1 MHRYVFKNLR
11 HHDVEPLSN
20 QSQLMYN
27 FYYLLLNKSLFKTQK
42 KKKKNLKRTQILA
55 FGRSVLYDSA
65 SSLKVVDV
73 LHFTPLKDDV
83 FFAKLREII

>member
-42 KKKKNLKRTQILA
+42 KKKKKFKTNPNLG
-55 FGRSVLYDSA
+55 FW
-65 SSLKVVDV
+65 
-73 LHFTPLKDDV
+73 PLSFV
-83 FFAKLREII
+83 